1 MQNMARAAWPWRVAV
16 TLLPLALLHVS
27 FELQTS
33 VALLI
38 ATILFLSVCSV
49 LFMVLAHSFLLCT
62 CLSARPP
69 RVPDSTE
76 AAQNPQSLQ

>member
-49 LFMVLAHSFLLCT
+49 LFMVLAHS
-62 CLSARPP
+62 
-69 RVPDSTE
+69 
-76 AAQNPQSLQ
+76 